1 MQAGLSMNSKIK
13 DLVVTAFIVFHP
25 KVGQQM
31 RVEVRQ
37 IALRCSNPADFL
49 PYYKVY
55 DTILEST

>member
-1 MQAGLSMNSKIK
+1 MQAGLSRNSKIK
-13 DLVVTAFIVFHP
+13 DLAFMIFHP

-31 RVEVRQ
+31 RLEVRQ